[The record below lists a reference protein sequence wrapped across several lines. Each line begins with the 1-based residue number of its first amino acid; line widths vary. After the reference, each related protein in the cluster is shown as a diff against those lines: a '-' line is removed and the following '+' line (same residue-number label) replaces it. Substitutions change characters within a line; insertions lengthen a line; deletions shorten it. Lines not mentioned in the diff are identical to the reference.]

1 MKAKFTALG
10 FVLGVI
16 TTATLFHFLGDSIEI
31 ELAQIER
38 FVGETVHSLGKKLSR
53 TGKGML
59 N

>member
-10 FVLGVI
+10 FGLGVLSSTI
-16 TTATLFHFLGDSIEI
+16 CFHYFGDDLKI
-31 ELAQIER
+31 ELAQVEQ

-53 TGKGML
+53 AGKGML